1 MLLCRADANIPRD
14 LQGTL
19 LSALFIS
26 IEGGEGV
33 GKSLFS
39 ASLQKYLESKNIPV
53 LKTYEPGGTPAADFL
68 RHTFLNPPPEESFLP
83 ETELFLVSAAR
94 AQHVGK
100 RLRPTLAQGVW
111 ILCDRYADS
120 ARVYQGVMNGLSED
134 LVEGVIRLSTNNLEP
149 DITFLLDCDVGIALE
164 RMTQRGGEK
173 SRFDAKKKEYHEEL
187 RRAFLQIAKRFPHR
201 VHILDASQ
209 SPEKV
214 LQDAI
219 KIIEAKRG

>member
-1 MLLCRADANIPRD
+1 MGITGDI
-14 LQGTL
+14 

-33 GKSLFS
+33 GKSHFS
-39 ASLQKYLESKNIPV
+39 AALQKYLESKNIPV

-68 RHTFLNPPPEESFLP
+68 RRTFLNPPAEESFLP

-100 RLRPTLAQGVW
+100 RLRPALEQGAW

-120 ARVYQGVMNGLSED
+120 ARVYQGVMNGLPED
-134 LVEGVIRLSTNNLEP
+134 LVEGVIRLSTNGLEP
-149 DITFLLDCDVGIALE
+149 DITFLLDCDVGLAME
-164 RMTQRGGEK
+164 RMLQRGGEK
-173 SRFDAKKKEYHEEL
+173 SRFDAKQKEYHEEL
-187 RRAFLQIAKRFPHR
+187 RQAFLQIAKKFPHR
-201 VHILDASQ
+201 VRILDASQ

-214 LQDAI
+214 LQDAV
-219 KIIEAKRG
+219 KIIEETRG

>member
-1 MLLCRADANIPRD
+1 M
-14 LQGTL
+14 
-19 LSALFIS
+19 SSLFIS

-39 ASLQKYLESKNIPV
+39 ASLQKYLEAQNIPV

-68 RHTFLNPPPEESFLP
+68 RRTFLNPPAEESFLP

-100 RLRPTLAQGVW
+100 RLRPAMEQGVW

-120 ARVYQGVMNGLSED
+120 SRVYQGIMNELPED
-134 LVEGVIRLSTNNLEP
+134 LVENVIRLSTDGLEP
-149 DITFLLDCDVGIALE
+149 DITFLLDCDVSIMME

-173 SRFDAKKKEYHEEL
+173 SRFDAKVKEYHEEL
-187 RRAFLQIAKRFPHR
+187 RRAFLQIAEKFPQRIH
-201 VHILDASQ
+201 VINAAQ
-209 SPEKV
+209 SPDAV
-214 LQDAI
+214 LRDAI
-219 KIIEAKRG
+219 KIIEAARGS